1 MAGVEP
7 SFGMNAF
14 NQPKYKNET
23 ETIANA
29 FLNLLFG
36 RPGYF
41 PSIPNLGLNIQNIL
55 YSFWDE
61 TDPDT
66 IKASIVAQCSAFKP
80 YVDDGSL
87 DVVKSSYRNQPL
99 LLIVVPVQIK
109 NEVERLAI
117 GISQDSTGNVLYNY
131 ILTDE

>member
-66 IKASIVAQCSAFKP
+66 IKAGIVAQCSAFKP